1 MSCEQIRTG
10 RTLLVSFN
18 RDIDCETSPLSNTTD
33 PASWK
38 PIGLVQS
45 TNITTTV
52 REVTS
57 NTDSSTITDTA
68 ALGLDVEF
76 SVSVND
82 APVDSVGVS
91 NQEDLREYIED
102 CTLTVDN
109 LKTPKLWVRTKDTAA
124 NKYKYYYMMAGST
137 ETSSENEGLRSGS
150 FSFKMVPTYKDSNP
164 SLQRETYTP

>member
-18 RDIDCETSPLSNTTD
+18 RDIDCETSPLTSTTSAD
-33 PASWK
+33 AWK

-91 NQEDLREYIED
+91 NQDALRNYIRESL
-102 CTLTVDN
+102 LTVAT
-109 LKTPKLWVRTKDTAA
+109 LKTPKLWLRFKDTAA
-124 NKYKYYYMMAGST
+124 NEYRYYYVMGSSI
-137 ETSSENEGLRSGS
+137 ESSGEVEGLRSGS

-164 SLQRETYTP
+164 SFQKESYTP